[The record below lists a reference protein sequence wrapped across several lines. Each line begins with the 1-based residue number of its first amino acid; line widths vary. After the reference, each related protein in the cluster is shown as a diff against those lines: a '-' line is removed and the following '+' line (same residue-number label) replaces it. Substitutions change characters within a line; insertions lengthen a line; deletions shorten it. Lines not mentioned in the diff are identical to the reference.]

1 MYEEIDPKIEYMAVD
16 QLRLEEFISSRVEKV
31 LINVLQSDPHFL
43 QPS

>member
-16 QLRLEEFISSRVEKV
+16 QLWLEELIGSRVEKL
-31 LINVLQSDPHFL
+31 LINVLQKDPHFL